1 MSNQLKEVNKE
12 ILEAKLS
19 LELLATEAEEIA
31 PKAEWYARLAKD
43 DLPVDLDDAIK
54 ALQIS
59 TSNLKSLDATRSSKI
74 WHDRAHNLRE
84 GTVMLFQ
91 LFDGNSRKIQRDDDS
106 SLDLDCQIVE
116 KKRRLDSTIEKK
128 NADEFDKADES
139 VCTTRK
145 SGCFIPSKVFA
156 GSMKGY
162 AFKTGSLGLGYYRD
176 G

>member
-12 ILEAKLS
+12 SLEAKLS

-31 PKAEWYARLAKD
+31 PKSNWYARLAKD
-43 DLPVDLDDAIK
+43 DLPADLD
-54 ALQIS
+54 
-59 TSNLKSLDATRSSKI
+59 LKSLDATRSSKK

-84 GTVMLFQ
+84 GTEMLFQ
-91 LFDGNSRKIQRDDDS
+91 LMDGDSRKIQRDDDS
-106 SLDLDCQIVE
+106 LLDLDCQIVE